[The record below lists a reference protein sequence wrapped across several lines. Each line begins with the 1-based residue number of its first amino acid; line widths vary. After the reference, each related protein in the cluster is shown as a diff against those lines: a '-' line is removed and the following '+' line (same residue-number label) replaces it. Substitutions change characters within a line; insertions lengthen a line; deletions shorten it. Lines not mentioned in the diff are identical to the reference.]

1 MRIAIATEV
10 FLPKIDGIT
19 NRLRNTIRCLVEQG
33 HEVLVIAPAGSV
45 PEYAG
50 ARVLAVPGP
59 PFPPYPGLR
68 ICLPDPRILWQLYR
82 FRPDVLHAVGPACL
96 GLWTMLAA
104 RLLRIPVVASYHT
117 DLPRYLRG
125 YGLGLLQACIW
136 PLIRRIHGLA
146 QRNLCP
152 STFTKHEL
160 EAHGIEDVGIWRGG
174 VDTQL
179 FHPAKRDDGMRAR
192 MASGG
197 ETARPVLLYAGRVA
211 PEKGLHLLRPA
222 LAELPGCD
230 LAIVGDGP
238 ARADLERLFA
248 GTRTRFVGF
257 LRGEELA
264 AAFASADLFVMPSKT
279 ETLGFVVLEAM
290 SSGLPVIAA
299 NAGGI
304 PDMVK
309 NAETGALVDP
319 EDTRALVGAIRE
331 ILVDPHRRRATAAR
345 ARAFAETCDWP
356 SETQGLV
363 GQYER
368 TIEQLATARGI
379 RKRTWQRRRLGA

>member
-197 ETARPVLLYAGRVA
+197 ETAR
-211 PEKGLHLLRPA
+211 
-222 LAELPGCD
+222 
-230 LAIVGDGP
+230 
-238 ARADLERLFA
+238 
-248 GTRTRFVGF
+248 
-257 LRGEELA
+257 
-264 AAFASADLFVMPSKT
+264 
-279 ETLGFVVLEAM
+279 
-290 SSGLPVIAA
+290 
-299 NAGGI
+299 
-304 PDMVK
+304 
-309 NAETGALVDP
+309 
-319 EDTRALVGAIRE
+319 
-331 ILVDPHRRRATAAR
+331 
-345 ARAFAETCDWP
+345 
-356 SETQGLV
+356 
-363 GQYER
+363 
-368 TIEQLATARGI
+368 
-379 RKRTWQRRRLGA
+379 